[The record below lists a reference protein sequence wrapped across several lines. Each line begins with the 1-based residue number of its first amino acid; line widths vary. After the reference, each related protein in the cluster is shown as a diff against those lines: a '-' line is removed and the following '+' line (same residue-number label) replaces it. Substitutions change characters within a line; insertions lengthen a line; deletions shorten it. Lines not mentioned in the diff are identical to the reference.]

1 MGGGAFQRIHDL
13 VEMPLR
19 VGLRSRIPRDFLAEN
34 RSTVEERCHL
44 PITRPQIKSDPA
56 AIEMASEWGREF
68 PPSGQIFGAR
78 QHDFKGLFVN
88 LVAHDR
94 GVEAAR
100 G

>member
-1 MGGGAFQRIHDL
+1 MSSGAFQRIHDL

-19 VGLRSRIPRDFLAEN
+19 VGLRPRVPSDFLAKN
-34 RSTVEERCHL
+34 RSAVEERCYL
-44 PITRPQIKSDPA
+44 SIAGAQIKSDPA

-68 PPSGQIFGAR
+68 PLGRQIFGAR
-78 QHDFKGLFVN
+78 QNHCKGLFVN

-100 G
+100 C